1 MNFKKTLLVASIAMA
16 TCAANAATYSS
27 PGSVETAIPGSFTW
41 AINTTVADPLA
52 SLSFVLQGY
61 KSVDGLNSFSDLFTV
76 NVNGNKLGSGY
87 FNLGGGGITKWTGVG
102 SYVNSNPDSTKDF
115 KGGITTFSGLKFALN
130 AGLNTITFSYTPDG
144 ALNGPG
150 GQGFADESWKIA
162 SASVTAV
169 PEPET
174 YAMLL
179 AGLGVMGAI
188 ARRRKQAA

>member
-1 MNFKKTLLVASIAMA
+1 MNFTKTLLVASIAMA
-16 TCAANAATYSS
+16 ACAANAATYST
-27 PGSVETAIPGSFTW
+27 PGSAQTAIPGSFSW
-41 AINTTVADPLA
+41 QVNAGMADPMA

-61 KSVDGLNSFSDLFTV
+61 KSVDGLNAYSDLFTV
-76 NVNGNKLGSGY
+76 SVNGNKLGSGY
-87 FNLGGGGITKWTGVG
+87 FNLGGGGITQWTGAG
-102 SYVNSNPDSTKDF
+102 SYVNSNADNTKTFMGGTSTF
-115 KGGITTFSGLKFALN
+115 TGLKFALN
-130 AGLNTITFSYTPDG
+130 AGINTITFSYTPDG
-144 ALNGPG
+144 ASNNG

-162 SASVTAV
+162 GASVTAV